1 MKRGTWEMWRLD
13 VPYMSESGWGKEDV
27 SWEAQV
33 SQQVRNQLIGPSAGG
48 EQWKFLLFSN

>member
-1 MKRGTWEMWRLD
+1 
-13 VPYMSESGWGKEDV
+13 MSESGWGKEDV